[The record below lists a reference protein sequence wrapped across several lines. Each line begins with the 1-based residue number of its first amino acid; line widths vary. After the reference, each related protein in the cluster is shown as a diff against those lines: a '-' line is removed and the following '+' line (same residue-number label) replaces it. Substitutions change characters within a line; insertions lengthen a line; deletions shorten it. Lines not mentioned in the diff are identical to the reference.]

1 MGLHLWNIYVFMPA
15 PAGTSGPAE
24 RQAGSL
30 ALYKVRLWLKMYL
43 LYTHVVTQVIHI
55 SPAPSTITPTSLECQ
70 DCALAHRIPRPL
82 CFTGLQ
88 VSVMCGSALP
98 PADHERMNRPA
109 DLRMAPPGASL
120 QRFLRRAPPPH
131 RAGANPSNTGERVL
145 FFCLSFV

>member
-1 MGLHLWNIYVFMPA
+1 MYLCLHLQA
-15 PAGTSGPAE
+15 SGPAE
-24 RQAGSL
+24 HQAGSL
-30 ALYKVRLWLKMYL
+30 ALYKVRLWLKIYL

-70 DCALAHRIPRPL
+70 DCELAHRIPRPL

-120 QRFLRRAPPPH
+120 QRFSVDPL
-131 RAGANPSNTGERVL
+131 S
-145 FFCLSFV
+145 LSFVVAFLGGGFFSGPLCFSFLFVFA